1 MGMSVT
7 MFFRL
12 STLNTS
18 QINLIF
24 LVHCS
29 LLGLPSA
36 LLPEAKQRDS
46 FGQLTP
52 PHQVLTPVSYPYQ
65 SSYHENDHFK
75 GLGMFQRYA
84 STHLILT
91 AIATKED
98 PIFSFMN
105 KPTCKKECSV
115 ACRVRS
121 LMTHSWG
128 LDLGRQIT
136 TFWLTGS
143 QAPWW
148 LLDCL
153 NPLEDVSRALR
164 SLSLQPCASCT
175 QHKACHVDYRLPS
188 PLYVP
193 PIT

>member
-1 MGMSVT
+1 MPSPVSQLRLLPKNYSSQIFRLVFRRLQTGGKMGMSVT

-84 STHLILT
+84 STHSILT

-105 KPTCKKECSV
+105 KPTCKSV
-115 ACRVRS
+115 PWLAE
-121 LMTHSWG
+121 
-128 LDLGRQIT
+128 LD
-136 TFWLTGS
+136 S
-143 QAPWW
+143 
-148 LLDCL
+148 
-153 NPLEDVSRALR
+153 
-164 SLSLQPCASCT
+164 
-175 QHKACHVDYRLPS
+175 
-188 PLYVP
+188 
-193 PIT
+193 